1 MAQGSLFGT
10 NLVPCK
16 EPVKRGNQSVD
27 LPEKMKAIR
36 AQEGLTQSEFCEV
49 VGISI
54 SSWKKYEASI
64 TEMGLQPF
72 LKVANHERFKKYA
85 LWLTT
90 GEVAPESGQV
100 RPG

>member
-1 MAQGSLFGT
+1 M
-10 NLVPCK
+10 
-16 EPVKRGNQSVD
+16 D

-36 AQEGLTQSEFCEV
+36 AREGLTQGEFCEV

-54 SSWKKYEASI
+54 SSWKKYEAAI

-72 LKVANHERFKKYA
+72 LKVANHERFRKYA

-90 GEVAPESGQV
+90 GDVAPECGQV
-100 RPG
+100 SPF